1 MENETISG
9 NPMSN
14 KPLNILKASLPF
26 IPPNMQR
33 GISYYIKIEEFN
45 HMVRGF
51 QEDNLSGLKACGID
65 TAPKRNFNLN
75 EYLTAITPYLSKA
88 EQDIIKM
95 VLNVVQA
102 MKVYNVYKELDPSFM
117 TGMSAPT
124 SEAEPSYNQNNATE
138 TSEYNFNAAEAGS
151 PESSTYSSESDEQSD
166 ASDNT
171 GDVSPDHPAAA
182 ENQGLNIEA
191 LKNMLSPSQKAM
203 FETYSS
209 LLNGNTAV

>member
-1 MENETISG
+1 MENETMSG

-14 KPLNILKASLPF
+14 KPLNILKASLPC

-45 HMVRGF
+45 TMVRGF
-51 QEDNLSGLKACGID
+51 QEDNLSGLKACGIE
-65 TAPKRNFNLN
+65 AEPRRNFNLN

-102 MKVYNVYKELDPSFM
+102 MKVYNIYKELDPSFM
-117 TGMSAPT
+117 GGMPAPA
-124 SEAEPSYNQNNATE
+124 SEGEPSYNQPGTAE
-138 TSEYNFNAAEAGS
+138 PPEFNFNAAENA
-151 PESSTYSSESDEQSD
+151 PE
-166 ASDNT
+166 DNT
-171 GDVSPDHPAAA
+171 YPSETREQPDNPEGNGNPPTENPGGA

>member
-1 MENETISG
+1 MENESISG

-45 HMVRGF
+45 TMVRGF
-51 QEDNLSGLKACGID
+51 QEDNLSGLKACGIE
-65 TAPKRNFNLN
+65 APPKRNFNLN

-88 EQDIIKM
+88 EQDIIKT

-102 MKVYNVYKELDPSFM
+102 MKMYNIYKELDPSFM
-117 TGMSAPT
+117 SGMAAPETG
-124 SEAEPSYNQNNATE
+124 PSFHPAGTGE
-138 TSEYNFNAAEAGS
+138 TPEFNFNAAETDT
-151 PESSTYSSESDEQSD
+151 PEDDTYPSESREQP
-166 ASDNT
+166 AHQE
-171 GDVSPDHPAAA
+171 DHGNIPTENPAGT